1 VNALARA
8 PVASVITTLAA
19 IVALA
24 VTLIL
29 PLGYFA
35 VVYNALKG
43 ELAKEAEV
51 RSGMLS
57 QFVGSN
63 PDLWRFDRHHIEELL
78 SRAPMLRPDQENRLL
93 TSDGQLMA
101 HMGTTPPSPHLVYPI
116 GVFDSG
122 ERVGELQIIRST
134 RPLWR
139 QAGIAALIGL
149 LLGGLVFFVLRV
161 LPLRALRAALDA
173 LNAEVSSHAQAR
185 RDAEAANRAKS
196 QFLAAASHDL
206 RQPLHALGLYAA
218 VLEEK
223 VNQPEVRELTRSINS
238 SVDALENLFSA
249 IMDISKLDAGVLEPS
264 VSAFPIDAILER
276 VRAEFGPPA
285 AAKGLELRVHTCRR
299 AVRSDPVLLQ
309 RIVNNLVAN
318 AVRYTDLGGIM
329 VCCRRRGENVSVEVW
344 DTGIGISRDELP
356 RVFEEFYQVG
366 NRERDRSKGLGLGL
380 AIVRRLA
387 ELLGHSIEVRSRIGR
402 GSYFAVVVAGD
413 PAYDAA
419 DRQQRPP
426 SQTHLDGKVVVVIDD
441 EPAVRDGMG
450 ILLRQWGCEPITSAS
465 LEEAQSELGRRG
477 LTPDGVIADYRLR
490 ESVGTTAIREL
501 RLRYGEDLPAA
512 IITGDIGAE
521 RLAEFAASGY
531 RHLHKPVPPAEL
543 RALLDELLT
552 ES

>member
-1 VNALARA
+1 
-8 PVASVITTLAA
+8 
-19 IVALA
+19 
-24 VTLIL
+24 
-29 PLGYFA
+29 
-35 VVYNALKG
+35 
-43 ELAKEAEV
+43 
-51 RSGMLS
+51 
-57 QFVGSN
+57 
-63 PDLWRFDRHHIEELL
+63 
-78 SRAPMLRPDQENRLL
+78 
-93 TSDGQLMA
+93 
-101 HMGTTPPSPHLVYPI
+101 
-116 GVFDSG
+116 
-122 ERVGELQIIRST
+122 
-134 RPLWR
+134 
-139 QAGIAALIGL
+139 
-149 LLGGLVFFVLRV
+149 
-161 LPLRALRAALDA
+161 
-173 LNAEVSSHAQAR
+173 
-185 RDAEAANRAKS
+185 
-196 QFLAAASHDL
+196 
-206 RQPLHALGLYAA
+206 
-218 VLEEK
+218 
-223 VNQPEVRELTRSINS
+223 
-238 SVDALENLFSA
+238 
-249 IMDISKLDAGVLEPS
+249 
-264 VSAFPIDAILER
+264 
-276 VRAEFGPPA
+276 
-285 AAKGLELRVHTCRR
+285 
-299 AVRSDPVLLQ
+299 
-309 RIVNNLVAN
+309 
-318 AVRYTDLGGIM
+318 
-329 VCCRRRGENVSVEVW
+329 VW
-344 DTGIGISRDELP
+344 DTGICISRDELP